1 MVYFSI
7 NNSSTYLQTN
17 NYKKKSAVKN
27 TPNFTGKNTLKL
39 TKEVQQAINS
49 KDMEAARN
57 YFERFANMAI
67 TIFRRNSAADV
78 IKTLQTLV
86 DKVASNSTK
95 DKVLLNKY
103 VEILY
108 KGTCPNVGTGKYLN
122 AKKLQK
128 AQNLPELTIY
138 SKEML
143 KDIIKE
149 TSKK

>member
-27 TPNFTGKNTLKL
+27 TPNFTGKDILKL
-39 TKEVQQAINS
+39 TQEVQQAINS
-49 KDMEAARN
+49 RDTEAARN
-57 YFERFANMAI
+57 YFDRFANMAI

-86 DKVASNSTK
+86 DKVASNTTK

-128 AQNLPELTIY
+128 AQDLPELTIY

>member
-49 KDMEAARN
+49 KDIEAARN
-57 YFERFANMAI
+57 YFERFSDMAI
-67 TIFRRNSAADV
+67 MIFRRNSAADV

-108 KGTCPNVGTGKYLN
+108 KGTCPNVRTGKYLN

-128 AQNLPELTIY
+128 AQDLPELTIY

>member
-7 NNSSTYLQTN
+7 YNSSTYLQTN
-17 NYKKKSAVKN
+17 NYKNKSAVKN
-27 TPNFTGKNTLKL
+27 TPNFTGKDILKL
-39 TKEVQQAINS
+39 TQEVQQAINS
-49 KDMEAARN
+49 RDTEAARN
-57 YFERFANMAI
+57 YFDRFANMAI

-86 DKVASNSTK
+86 DKVASNTTK

-103 VEILY
+103 IEILY
-108 KGTCPNVGTGKYLN
+108 QGICPNVGTGKYLN
-122 AKKLQK
+122 TKKLQK
-128 AQNLPELTIY
+128 VQDMPELTIY